1 VARHPE
7 PYDVRSL
14 GGAASLAPLS
24 AAAVRG
30 WRSRRWR
37 QQSIVSGGVQVTVV
51 WVLRREV
58 ILECVAP
65 GTQGYRDQH
74 RTHSRPSLRCVERET
89 GLVAGWRRCT
99 VCPALAVTA
108 GTLAPIQHDASRWS
122 AVVQLPGAMRM
133 YLYTL
138 RDANCQYR
146 PSPLQRLCAAVL
158 TLLGQRVGWVGRG
171 VSLRPRG

>member
-1 VARHPE
+1 MCAAV